1 MKILVMSEMAAV
13 EYVKQTKQNI
23 SIISITSTLED
34 DVVFKHNGTLKS
46 IFRMKFND
54 ILSTIDGFDAPKQS
68 DFNGLKKF
76 VDNLDCEV
84 LIIHCFAGVS
94 RSSAVAAAVMDYLK
108 MEHNLFNSN
117 EYEPNILVYKLA
129 KNELK

>member
-13 EYVKQTKQNI
+13 EYVKNTKEYI

-34 DVVFKHNGTLKS
+34 DVIFEHNRTVKG

-54 ILSTIDGFDAPKQS
+54 VLSTDDGFDAPKQS

-76 VDNLDCEV
+76 IDNLNCNILV
-84 LIIHCFAGVS
+84 IHCFAGVS

-108 MEHNLFNSN
+108 IEHDLFNNN
-117 EYEPNILVYKLA
+117 EYEPNTLVYKLA
-129 KNELK
+129 KKELK